1 VFSWAPIRSMAKQ
14 CQRLRG
20 AATKRG
26 LGAIVGKNAFS
37 DLGFSKAESAAHQAR
52 VSLAV
57 QIERYIDLHGLT
69 QTKAAAV
76 FRVPQP
82 TISKIV
88 RGDLSRLSV
97 EYLIRMLA
105 RVGIAVNIMA
115 VAPIP
120 RRRRVA
126 A

>member
-1 VFSWAPIRSMAKQ
+1 
-14 CQRLRG
+14 
-20 AATKRG
+20 
-26 LGAIVGKNAFS
+26 LGVTVGRNAFS

-57 QIERYIDLHGLT
+57 QIERYIELHGLT
-69 QTKAAAV
+69 QTKAAAA

-105 RVGIAVNIMA
+105 RVRITVSI
-115 VAPIP
+115 VPVSP
-120 RRRRVA
+120 LSRRRKIA